1 MAHRFT
7 LMALL
12 MAALTLSTGKAVAI
26 EEPHYVV
33 IAQWDD
39 VEIREY
45 APHVQATTRLSGQFS
60 KVGSAAFSDLG
71 GYIFGNNKTREKI
84 AMTAPVSQ
92 HTATDGDHVVA
103 FAMPATHTLGTLP
116 LPLESRVNLVE
127 IPGRT
132 VAALRYRGGWS
143 EAAYRKQER
152 RLLAIVTQRSRSG
165 DRWWEPAGPPIWARY
180 NGPWTPSFLR
190 RNEVHLPLREVERA
204 DNVPT
209 AEEVPTAE
217 KVPAA
222 EDAAQ
227 TVAATP
233 SGTSSQAAAA
243 AL

>member
-1 MAHRFT
+1 MELIVAHRFT

-92 HTATDGDHVVA
+92 QPQPMATMSSLLRCPQRTRSA
-103 FAMPATHTLGTLP
+103 RCPY
-116 LPLESRVNLVE
+116 RWN
-127 IPGRT
+127 PG
-132 VAALRYRGGWS
+132 
-143 EAAYRKQER
+143 
-152 RLLAIVTQRSRSG
+152 
-165 DRWWEPAGPPIWARY
+165 
-180 NGPWTPSFLR
+180 
-190 RNEVHLPLREVERA
+190 
-204 DNVPT
+204 
-209 AEEVPTAE
+209 
-217 KVPAA
+217 
-222 EDAAQ
+222 
-227 TVAATP
+227 
-233 SGTSSQAAAA
+233 
-243 AL
+243 